1 MAKENKEKGTKK
13 DLKKIDEVKNGTKE
27 SLDEKEKNIKEARR
41 QLYYKND
48 DSSSDE
54 LSKLIKIILIVT
66 GIIIVFYIVTVVVT
80 EKAKE
85 ASDKSEPVEIQY
97 DSITIG
103 SMLKTNGS
111 FYVLIEDSDDIRLS
125 EYDIFLQTI
134 KANPDAPTIYTA
146 DLDSSFNK
154 EYLSDKTNYESDMSK
169 FRVKGTTLVRIKDH
183 KITNVYDN
191 YDSISKKLDELD

>member
-1 MAKENKEKGTKK
+1 MTKENKKKGTKK
-13 DLKKIDEVKNGTKE
+13 IDEAKKEVKE
-27 SLDEKEKNIKEARR
+27 SFEEKEKNIKEARK

-54 LSKLIKIILIVT
+54 LSKLVKIILIVT
-66 GIIIVFYIVTVVVT
+66 GIIIVFYLVTVVVT

-85 ASDKSEPVEIQY
+85 ASDKSEQAEIQY

-103 SMLKTNGS
+103 SMLEINGS

-125 EYDIFLQTI
+125 EYTTFIQTI

-154 EYLSDKTNYESDMSK
+154 KYLSDKTNYESDMSK

-191 YDSISKKLDELD
+191 YDSISKKLGELD

>member
-27 SLDEKEKNIKEARR
+27 PLDEKKKNIKEARR

-80 EKAKE
+80 EKTKE

-169 FRVKGTTLVRIKDH
+169 FRVKGTTLVRISNH
-183 KITNVYDN
+183 KITDVYDS

>member
-1 MAKENKEKGTKK
+1 MTKENKKKGTKK
-13 DLKKIDEVKNGTKE
+13 IDEAKKEVKE
-27 SLDEKEKNIKEARR
+27 SFEEKD
-41 QLYYKND
+41 D

-54 LSKLIKIILIVT
+54 LSKLVKIILIVT
-66 GIIIVFYIVTVVVT
+66 GIIIVFYLVTVVVT

-85 ASDKSEPVEIQY
+85 ASDKSEQAEIQY

-103 SMLKTNGS
+103 SMLKINGS

-125 EYDIFLQTI
+125 EYTTFIQTI

-154 EYLSDKTNYESDMSK
+154 KYLSDKTNYESDMSK

-191 YDSISKKLDELD
+191 YDSISKKLGELD